1 MNSLKEKLQ
10 NLTVAEAVS
19 YGVSV
24 LGAIVGAMAII
35 STAVKTG
42 AYNDKIFSMEAQRNQ
57 LRGTLSQSLSQ
68 QTEETNLDENGE
80 ETVDDSQKKGSAQQS
95 GVAVANYMNR
105 YIPITL
111 DNPNAGTS
119 DLDKRASLDEMLYP
133 LFAESDKGAATSW
146 YDPAHNYQ
154 SGTSNNFSW
163 SFECAYSYKGESLPV
178 LWLCRNNRADNA
190 VVAYAT
196 AVYDTETGL
205 FSGVSRHITKEGA
218 ERAVGYV
225 SGESYGVISGTDSG
239 DELDTG
245 VSESL
250 TVSGNGVD
258 NGLTGDEV
266 EDDPEVLTDDFDESL
281 LEDDSSDSSSMWED
295 TGSEGD
301 SDSDEV
307 TGDSDSDEVTGDV
320 PGTNSG
326 SDTGTYLPESFN
338 EEELGLPPG
347 FFAD

>member
-19 YGVSV
+19 YGVAAF
-24 LGAIVGAMAII
+24 GAVVGIVAII
-35 STAVKTG
+35 STAAKTG
-42 AYNDKIFSMEAQRNQ
+42 SYNDKIFSMEAQRNQ
-57 LRGTLSQSLSQ
+57 LKGTLSQSLSQ
-68 QTEETNLDENGE
+68 QTEEVNLDENGE
-80 ETVDDSQKKGSAQQS
+80 EIVDYSQKKGSAQQP

-111 DNPNAGTS
+111 DNPNAGSS
-119 DLDKRASLDEMLYP
+119 DLDKRAALDEMLYP

-146 YDPAHNYQ
+146 YDPAHNHQ
-154 SGTSNNFSW
+154 SGTANNFSW

-205 FSGVSRHITKEGA
+205 FFGVSRHITKEGA

-225 SGESYGVISGTDSG
+225 SGESYDVIPGTDSG
-239 DELDTG
+239 NELDAG
-245 VSESL
+245 ASDSL
-250 TVSGNGVD
+250 TVSGNGTVASD
-258 NGLTGDEV
+258 MV
-266 EDDPEVLTDDFDESL
+266 EDDPEAVTDDFDWSL
-281 LEDDSSDSSSMWED
+281 LEDDLSDSSDSMSEG
-295 TGSEGD
+295 TGSD
-301 SDSDEV
+301 SNEITEDI
-307 TGDSDSDEVTGDV
+307 

-326 SDTGTYLPESFN
+326 SDTGEYLPENFN

-347 FFAD
+347 FFDN